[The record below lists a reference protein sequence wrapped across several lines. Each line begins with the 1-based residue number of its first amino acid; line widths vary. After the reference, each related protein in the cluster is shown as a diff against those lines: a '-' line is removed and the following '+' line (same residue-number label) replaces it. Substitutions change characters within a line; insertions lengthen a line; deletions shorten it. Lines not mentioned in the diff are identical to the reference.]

1 MVNTKRSKSFGS
13 REHPITDRCLWS
25 LRERHTKGAVS
36 CYQKSVLHQ
45 LYGLGEEKAPIGYDA
60 LQHIG

>member
-1 MVNTKRSKSFGS
+1 M
-13 REHPITDRCLWS
+13 
-25 LRERHTKGAVS
+25 KGAVS

>member
-36 CYQKSVLHQ
+36 CYQKSVLHK
-45 LYGLGEEKAPIGYDA
+45 LYALGEEKAPMGYDA